1 MNANEWGL
9 KLLIGQGL
17 IKEAAEFYQIQ
28 IIKPSVTPFCDV
40 ASAIRLSPN
49 QISLSVYWAVRTN
62 INDQTEW
69 YVERIM

>member
-17 IKEAAEFYQIQ
+17 IKEAAEFYQIH
-28 IIKPSVTPFCDV
+28 IIKLSVTPFCDV
-40 ASAIRLSPN
+40 ASAIRLSAN

-62 INDQTEW
+62 LNDQTEW